1 MARFNT
7 TQSTISVTEATTLT
21 YVLDKSTILL
31 SGTAGYTLTLSTP
44 VPFPGTIQSIYNST
58 GGNVTIQTSAGNIIG
73 NGFTAATT
81 QIIPNNTTYTLTS
94 NGTDYIITNNQG
106 GPISVTAGTF
116 SGALTANST
125 VSLSPANAN
134 VTASPTGSGTVTI
147 APATAGTINN
157 VAIGGTTRGAGN
169 FTTLDANAA
178 VGLSP
183 SNATVTISPTGT
195 GTVAMSPATTG
206 NINNTNIGGTTRA
219 AGAFTTLGSNAQVTM
234 TGGTTSTTT
243 GTGQVVVTGGVGVS
257 ENLNV
262 GGTITSA
269 SSGIQNTP
277 IGGTTRAAGAFTTLA
292 ANSTITMSGAAT
304 FSSTIIVPEPSSST
318 HAASKNYVD
327 TKISWSTPST
337 IYLTKTTGSMSY
349 AFAAGNI
356 AGDSVSYSLISG
368 SVPAGMS
375 LASNG
380 LLSGTPSATSNT
392 TYTFTLRATG
402 GSPTQNV
409 DRAFTFYLIIPPPV
423 GQILYEG
430 SQSGTNGGVTAYTW
444 VAPAGVSTV
453 SVAVIGAGGGGYYGW
468 AVCGG
473 SGGGMAWGAGIPV
486 TPGSSYTVQVG
497 DGGCWS
503 GNGGGYSCFP
513 NFMGGGGRCGCC
525 QGCCAYGGSY
535 TAACGSSG
543 MVAYPDTAGGGGGA
557 GGYGPTNC
565 NAATSGYRGCYG
577 GGGSATSHHSSTHG
591 TGGGGGT
598 GILGQGT
605 DGACG
610 NPGTGHG
617 TSGGAGQ
624 GGSGGTCGKYG
635 EPYSNGQGNGFAC
648 GGNYG
653 GGGGGG
659 GTGQGGGWGG
669 KGAVRI
675 IWGPGRS
682 YPSTGTANQ

>member
-7 TQSTISVTEATTLT
+7 TQTTISVTAATTLT
-21 YVLDKSTILL
+21 YVLDKSIILL

-73 NGFTAATT
+73 NGFSAATT

-94 NGTDYIITNNQG
+94 NGTNYIITNNEG
-106 GPISVTAGTF
+106 GPISATTGAF

-147 APATAGTINN
+147 APATAGTIDN
-157 VAIGGTTRGAGN
+157 VSVGA
-169 FTTLDANAA
+169 
-178 VGLSP
+178 
-183 SNATVTISPTGT
+183 
-195 GTVAMSPATTG
+195 
-206 NINNTNIGGTTRA
+206 TTRA
-219 AGAFTTLGSNAQVTM
+219 AGAFTTLNANSTVGLSPANANVTASPTGTGTVTVAPATAGTINNMSIGATTRAAGAFTTLASNAAVTM
-234 TGGTTSTTT
+234 TGGTTSGSTTA
-243 GTGQVVVTGGVGVS
+243 GQLVVTGGVGVS

-292 ANSTITMSGAAT
+292 ANSTTTISGAAT

-318 HAASKNYVD
+318 HASSKNYVD
-327 TKISWSTPST
+327 TKITWVTPAL
-337 IYLTKTTGSMSY
+337 IYFNQTTGVNNF
-349 AFAAGNI
+349 AFAAQN
-356 AGDSVSYSLISG
+356 AQGDSISYSQIGGTLPG
-368 SVPAGMS
+368 GMS

-380 LLSGTPSATSNT
+380 LLSGTPSGASPSS
-392 TYTFTLRATG
+392 FTLRATG

-409 DRAFTFYLIIPPPV
+409 DRAFTFNRIIPPAV
-423 GQILYEG
+423 GQVLYEG
-430 SQSGTNGGVTAYTW
+430 SSSNTNGGEQTFTW

-453 SVAVIGAGGGGYYGW
+453 SVAVIGGGGGGYYGW

-486 TPGSSYTVQVG
+486 TSGNSYTIQVG
-497 DGGCWS
+497 NGGCWS
-503 GNGGGYSCFP
+503 GSGGGYSCFP
-513 NFMGGGGRCGCC
+513 NFIGGGGRCGCC
-525 QGCCAYGGSY
+525 QGCCAWGGPY
-535 TAACGSSG
+535 TAACGSNG
-543 MVAYPDTAGGGGGA
+543 MAAYNNTAGGGGGA
-557 GGYGPTNC
+557 GGYC
-565 NAATSGYRGCYG
+565 NTLCNQVTSGHVGCHG
-577 GGGSATSHHSSTHG
+577 GGGSAASHHSSTHG

-598 GILGQGT
+598 GILGQGQN
-605 DGACG
+605 GACS
-610 NPGTGHG
+610 NPCVGHG

-624 GGSGGTCGKYG
+624 GGSGGTCGKFG

-675 IWGPGRS
+675 IWGSGRA
-682 YPSTGTANQ
+682 YPSTGTADQS